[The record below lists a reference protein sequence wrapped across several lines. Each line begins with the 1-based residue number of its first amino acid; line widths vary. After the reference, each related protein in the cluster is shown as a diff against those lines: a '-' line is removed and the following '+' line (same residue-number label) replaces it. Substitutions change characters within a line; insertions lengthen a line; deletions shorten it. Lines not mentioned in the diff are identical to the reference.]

1 MEDEY
6 IEEGYQLITTYI
18 KEQDLKVA
26 CFEAKLNRFYN
37 EYQNKEYLTVE
48 DEKKYLRLEHYFF
61 TNILKESDKSEDIE
75 SLELLKI
82 LTKE

>member
-37 EYQNKEYLTVE
+37 CLVWV
-48 DEKKYLRLEHYFF
+48 
-61 TNILKESDKSEDIE
+61 
-75 SLELLKI
+75 
-82 LTKE
+82 